1 MVMFITK
8 FTVKGEPEQFEKFF
22 AEHAGFM
29 SSQPGFVSF
38 QLVRAAG
45 DPHSY
50 LNIGQWQTVEDQR
63 RVTQSAEFRSHAAT
77 MRELVDV
84 EAGVYLPVASAGQ
97 PL

>member
-8 FTVKGEPEQFEKFF
+8 FTVKGDPEQFEKFF

-38 QLVRAAG
+38 QLLKSAG
-45 DPHSY
+45 EPNIY

-63 RVTQSAEFRSHAAT
+63 RVTQSAEFRSHAGT

-84 EAGVYLPVASAGQ
+84 EAGVYLPVASAGESQ
-97 PL
+97 